1 MINKCLLILLLT
13 LSSSTLAGELVFE
26 GYPSKKIEITEQATA
41 SYDVSKSK
49 AREFKVVIEREGGVY
64 YWRSRENLR
73 LVRTESGVYITYLAA
88 NGSGYVRVLSDGMR
102 EVYKMLPDEEK
113 QKYYIYMEH
122 LIHQLGSIT
131 YYGR

>member
-1 MINKCLLILLLT
+1 MKKYIAALLLVF
-13 LSSSTLAGELVFE
+13 SGSALAGELVFE
-26 GYPSKKIEITEQATA
+26 GYPIKRIETTEQTTS
-41 SYDVSKSK
+41 SYDVLKSK
-49 AREFKVVIEREGGVY
+49 ASEFRVVIELEGGNY
-64 YWRSRENLR
+64 YWRSRENLL

-88 NGSGYVRVLSDGMR
+88 NGSGYVRVLSDAMR

-113 QKYYIYMEH
+113 QKHYLYMEH